1 MPVQE
6 IQSAQQFDSIVSSL
20 PPTQLLVVDFHAAW
34 CGPCHAIAPVLKQLS
49 GVYQHV
55 KFVKIDVDQQRDL
68 ASRFRIT
75 AMPTFKFLKAG
86 REVEQ
91 LRGASPPQLQQII
104 ARHAGVPPPAGSAS
118 STTTGEVTE
127 SLLRHVISKGLNCLN
142 ESKTHP
148 LSSILGP
155 DRGPRGTS
163 FLESDVDPELLIS
176 IPFQDPIKLKHISIF
191 SGISPSQAP
200 KTIKL
205 FINQPN
211 IGFDEADSLTPAQ
224 EIELTADQVKGD
236 KIELR
241 FVRFQNVRSLHILV
255 KDNQEDEETT
265 RIDSIDLFGAASG
278 DKAEATPQQSGAA
291 PGGSMLE
298 RLMGQK

>member
-6 IQSAQQFDSIVSSL
+6 IQSTQQFDSIVNSL
-20 PPTQLLVVDFHAAW
+20 PPTQLVVVDFHAAW
-34 CGPCHAIAPVLKQLS
+34 CGPCHAIAPVLEQLS

-118 STTTGEVTE
+118 STATGEVTE

-142 ESKTHP
+142 ESRTHP

-278 DKAEATPQQSGAA
+278 DKAEATSQQSGAA

>member
-6 IQSAQQFDSIVSSL
+6 IQSTQQFDSIVSSL

-34 CGPCHAIAPVLKQLS
+34 CGPCHAIAPVLEQLS

-104 ARHAGVPPPAGSAS
+104 ARHAGVPPPTGSS
-118 STTTGEVTE
+118 SSKATGEVTE

-255 KDNQEDEETT
+255 KDNQEVEETT
-265 RIDSIDLFGAASG
+265 RIDSIDLFGAVSG
-278 DKAEATPQQSGAA
+278 DKAAAAPQQSGAA